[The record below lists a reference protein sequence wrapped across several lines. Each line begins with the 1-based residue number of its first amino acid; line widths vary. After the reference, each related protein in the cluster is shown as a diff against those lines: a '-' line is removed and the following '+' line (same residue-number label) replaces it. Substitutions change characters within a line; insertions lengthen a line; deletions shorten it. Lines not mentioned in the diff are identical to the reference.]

1 MLTDLVIFNIFYVR
15 GIRRMKGI
23 RTVTIVVL
31 AAFAALST
39 AYASG
44 QGERWKATSFVV
56 PDQALYEGTI
66 AVSWARI
73 PEAGWIVIR
82 EEESGQFGR
91 VVGYKYLEA
100 GKYQNLQVPLDSTAA
115 PLDLIAALHVDA
127 GIPEKFEFPGPDSPV
142 MAGAELVTAAF
153 RLVPRSEVVRLE
165 LRVDDSGFEPA
176 RLRVQKGDVV
186 ELHLVSESSTHGFGL
201 PQYGINEMMR
211 RGKDVVVRFT
221 ADKRGRFQFKCTTFC
236 GEMHTKMRG
245 SLIVE

>member
-1 MLTDLVIFNIFYVR
+1 MN
-15 GIRRMKGI
+15 GITK
-23 RTVTIVVL
+23 VTIVVL

-44 QGERWKATSFVV
+44 QGERWKATSIMV
-56 PDQALYEGTI
+56 PDQAIYEGTI
-66 AVSWARI
+66 AVSWARMQE
-73 PEAGWIVIR
+73 PGWVVVREQGAGD
-82 EEESGQFGR
+82 SGR

-100 GKYQNLQVPLDSTAA
+100 GKYQNLQVPINSAAA
-115 PLDLIAALHVDA
+115 PLDLVAALHVDA

-142 MAGAELVTAAF
+142 MAEAELVAAAF

-165 LRVDDSGFEPA
+165 LRADDSSGFKPD

-211 RGKDVVVRFT
+211 RGEDVVVRFT
-221 ADKRGRFQFKCTTFC
+221 ADKNGRFQFKCTSFC
-236 GEMHTKMRG
+236 GEIHTKMRG
-245 SLIVE
+245 YLIVE